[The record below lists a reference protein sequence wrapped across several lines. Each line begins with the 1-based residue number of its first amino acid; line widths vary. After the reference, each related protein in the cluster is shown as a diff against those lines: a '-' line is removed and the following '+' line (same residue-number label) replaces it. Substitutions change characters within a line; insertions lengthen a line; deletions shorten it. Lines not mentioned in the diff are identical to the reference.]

1 MEKLYLHALEMSHL
15 MSIMKKKTTLKISY
29 LRIAHFYF
37 IFEFPVRSSSL
48 VSFVAVTVLL

>member
-1 MEKLYLHALEMSHL
+1 MEKLYLHALEMNHL
-15 MSIMKKKTTLKISY
+15 MSIMKKKTLKISY

-48 VSFVAVTVLL
+48 VSFVAVTVLS